1 MSATL
6 WVLQGKNACLHLPA
20 GPARDSLTRTS
31 LGLLTTPANP
41 ALINKPANWINKQ
54 LFLFFFF
61 LTASWHAI
69 KMCDKLSVTALP
81 TAGREGVL
89 GKISHFKPFLLL
101 PAFLLRLLCYRILP
115 HPWSSHFGYGP
126 GQSCYGWRSIFGCP
140 WWWILKPRHCG
151 GMLKCRGSLWERKIC
166 LLPWQGTFGYEPVVL
181 SHKILIKGG
190 ECDVVREQSV
200 VMSAF
205 SCPPLMPNSFGAFL
219 EWMQR
224 ALQKLQECK
233 QW

>member
-1 MSATL
+1 
-6 WVLQGKNACLHLPA
+6 
-20 GPARDSLTRTS
+20 
-31 LGLLTTPANP
+31 
-41 ALINKPANWINKQ
+41 
-54 LFLFFFF
+54 
-61 LTASWHAI
+61 
-69 KMCDKLSVTALP
+69 MCDKLSVTALP
-81 TAGREGVL
+81 TAEGKGRSGCLEKLATLSLSYCSQPSCSV
-89 GKISHFKPFLLL
+89 
-101 PAFLLRLLCYRILP
+101 LLCYRIFP
-115 HPWSSHFGYGP
+115 HPWSSLFGYGP

-166 LLPWQGTFGYEPVVL
+166 LLPWQGKVWLWVCGL

-224 ALQKLQECK
+224 AGQKLQECK